1 MCELFYIRN
10 KADKPI
16 PEHALHDFVET
27 AILGSY
33 SNSHGTGAF
42 NRNGVIFKTR
52 TPLHEMSKDAIVDL
66 LEGSREI
73 VFHVR
78 KSTVGTVNNRNS
90 HPFNYSNHVLA
101 HNGSMRNLE
110 SELNDITDSEK
121 FLRQTVD
128 MDDANG
134 TIEKIKD
141 SLAETKGWLSIF
153 HLDKESNSLYYYRN
167 RASFTFGES
176 DSFLVGAT
184 VKDRLNSFS
193 TMRTDSETVYNRF
206 EPDEGVIYEINHNMV
221 LETEEFDLGKDVE
234 TYSKSGYTGSTRWR
248 SYGRYH
254 NQLKHDSNYKER
266 KESESGYT
274 DKADGLSREN
284 PDYEENA
291 LGRFFE

>member
-10 KADKPI
+10 KEDSQI
-16 PEHALHDFVET
+16 PERALHDFVET

-42 NRNGVIFKTR
+42 NRNGIIFKTR
-52 TPLHEMSKDAIVDL
+52 TPMHEMSKDAIVDL
-66 LEGSREI
+66 LKGSREI

-101 HNGSMRNLE
+101 HNGSMRNVK
-110 SELNDITDSEK
+110 SNLNDITDSEK

-128 MDDANG
+128 IEDANG

-167 RASFTFGES
+167 GANFTFGES

-184 VKDRLNSFS
+184 VENRLNSFS
-193 TMRTDSETVYNRF
+193 TMRSDSEAVYNRF
-206 EPDEGVIYEINHNMV
+206 EPDEGVIYELNHNMV
-221 LETEEFDLGKDVE
+221 IESEDFNLGKDVE
-234 TYSKSGYTGSTRWR
+234 TYSRSGYTGSRYWR
-248 SYGRYH
+248 GYSQYH
-254 NQLKHDSNYKER
+254 EELKQDSNYDER
-266 KESESGYT
+266 QKSESGYT
-274 DKADGLSREN
+274 DKADGLSRNN
-284 PDYEENA
+284 PDYERDA
-291 LGRFFE
+291 LEQLFE